1 MFFTLFA
8 IFINLLILAACTT
21 QPMIIA
27 NMVVHE
33 CMGFIGRTIL
43 FFYLGLLLYGG
54 MTTLLEWKVIQIS
67 AHKKLLY
74 LFTFPVFMFTYIP
87 ISAVALVR
95 KVEWKPIYHGS
106 DQNQFMPSRRKKEVS
121 I

>member
-1 MFFTLFA
+1 
-8 IFINLLILAACTT
+8 
-21 QPMIIA
+21 
-27 NMVVHE
+27 
-33 CMGFIGRTIL
+33 MGFIGRTIL

-54 MTTLLEWKVIQIS
+54 MTTLLEWKVIQIP